1 MITCYNHDQVC
12 TVRLLGYHAQ
22 WLDAAPALSH
32 DQAAWL
38 FALLAR

>member
-1 MITCYNHDQVC
+1 MKVC

-22 WLDAAPALSH
+22 WLEGSACLGH
-32 DQAAWL
+32 EQGAWL